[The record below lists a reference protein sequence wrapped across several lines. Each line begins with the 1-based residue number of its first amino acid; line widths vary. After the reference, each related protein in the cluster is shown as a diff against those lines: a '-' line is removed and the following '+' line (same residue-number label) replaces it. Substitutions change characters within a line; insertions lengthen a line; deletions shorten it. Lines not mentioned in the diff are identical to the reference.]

1 MPTVI
6 GVFSDNQV
14 YETVL
19 EELVGHGV
27 DAEAIAVAWREK
39 TVRQVEDLEVVTYV
53 DHFEGPAAE
62 AGKGALGGVV
72 GGATAGAGTVLLA
85 AAGIALGPEVAV
97 MLGTGTI
104 AAAATAA
111 AAGAAAGGVA
121 GSAIGALL
129 GAADH
134 DATKVTTTEVL
145 ERNLTESDGFVVS
158 VEAEVEEVDTVIGAV
173 EDAGASDIAVVR
185 GQGIQMRFTPVK
197 RSKGK

>member
-1 MPTVI
+1 
-6 GVFSDNQV
+6 
-14 YETVL
+14 
-19 EELVGHGV
+19 
-27 DAEAIAVAWREK
+27 
-39 TVRQVEDLEVVTYV
+39 
-53 DHFEGPAAE
+53 
-62 AGKGALGGVV
+62 
-72 GGATAGAGTVLLA
+72 
-85 AAGIALGPEVAV
+85 

-185 GQGIQMRFTPVK
+185 GQGVQMRFTPVK